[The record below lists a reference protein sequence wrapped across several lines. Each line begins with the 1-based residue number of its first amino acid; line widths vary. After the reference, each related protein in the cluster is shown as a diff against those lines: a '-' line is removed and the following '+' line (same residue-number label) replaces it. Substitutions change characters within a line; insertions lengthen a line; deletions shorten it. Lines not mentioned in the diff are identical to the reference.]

1 MDGQFFPFR
10 SPSGPRSLAAAPGWR
25 CSITCES
32 GRTPP
37 RTFSFGKNGNAHT
50 HEAGRPTRVFR
61 SPAPFCPRTE
71 WCPGLSRIHQPIPA
85 LRSLPSRNRAILGR
99 QYVGPQVN
107 DWIRNFHI
115 AAAPSG
121 LRRRRRRAVVL
132 GSPLPVG
139 LFTPEKYHT
148 RNLRS
153 LANSRCSL
161 PLSLWNGAVWREAR
175 FIRRHRLNSYFGM
188 SEQRT

>member
-1 MDGQFFPFR
+1 MASFSHFDHLRRPAA
-10 SPSGPRSLAAAPGWR
+10 AAAPGWR
-25 CSITCES
+25 CITCES
-32 GRTPP
+32 GRTP

-50 HEAGRPTRVFR
+50 HEAGPTEFFGRPLLFVL
-61 SPAPFCPRTE
+61 APSNAPDY
-71 WCPGLSRIHQPIPA
+71 PDPNHA
-85 LRSLPSRNRAILGR
+85 LPSRNRAILGR

>member
-32 GRTPP
+32 G

-71 WCPGLSRIHQPIPA
+71 WCPGLSRIHQPNPA
-85 LRSLPSRNRAILGR
+85 LPCVTFKKS
-99 QYVGPQVN
+99 
-107 DWIRNFHI
+107 
-115 AAAPSG
+115 
-121 LRRRRRRAVVL
+121 
-132 GSPLPVG
+132 
-139 LFTPEKYHT
+139 
-148 RNLRS
+148 
-153 LANSRCSL
+153 C
-161 PLSLWNGAVWREAR
+161 
-175 FIRRHRLNSYFGM
+175 YFGTPVRR
-188 SEQRT
+188 SASQ